1 LNEIRIGSKLV
12 GPGHPAYIVAEIGQ
26 NHGGN
31 VNKAMSIMSMA
42 KGAGADAV
50 KFQKRVPHLAVPKSE
65 LNKIRETPWGRMSY
79 LNYRNHLELTHSNFD
94 SITDHADDL
103 DIDFFTSVWDEPSL
117 DFIMDFEP
125 IAIKV
130 PSPCLTDIPLLEAIA
145 ATESPVILS
154 TGMSTRRQ
162 ILEALSV
169 FHRSAPKCDLIVC
182 QCTSTYPCPPEEV
195 NLGVVRDSDQSKFLV
210 GYSGHELG
218 VNISIAAV
226 ALGACYIE
234 RHFTDDKTQWGS
246 DQAMSLE
253 PCEFRQ
259 MVDGIREVE
268 AAMGDGKKQ
277 LYDSELDAMKRLRR
291 VT

>member
-1 LNEIRIGSKLV
+1 MNEINIGSKLV
-12 GPGHPAYIVAEIGQ
+12 GPGHPAYIVAEIGA

-31 VNKAMSIMSMA
+31 VNKAKSMMSMA
-42 KGAGADAV
+42 KGAGAQAV
-50 KFQKRVPHLAVPKSE
+50 KFQKRVPHLAIPKAE
-65 LNKIRETPWGRMSY
+65 QQCLKDTPWGRLAYVSY
-79 LNYRNHLELTHSNFD
+79 RLRLELTPSD
-94 SITDHADDL
+94 YESIDEHAREIG
-103 DIDFFTSVWDEPSL
+103 IDWFLSVWDQPSL
-117 DFIMDFEP
+117 DFIMGLKP

-130 PSPCLTDIPLLEAIA
+130 PSPCLTDMSLLEAIA

-154 TGMSTRRQ
+154 TGMSTREQ
-162 ILEALSV
+162 IVKALPV
-169 FHRSAPKCDLIVC
+169 FSGSALIVC

-195 NLGVVRDSDQSKFLV
+195 NLRVIGDSDQTGFLV

-226 ALGACYIE
+226 ALGAVYIE

-253 PCEFRQ
+253 PQEFRQ

-291 VT
+291 VQ